1 MEVVTI
7 LVGLLIGT
15 LVGISGIGGAVML
28 LPLLIIVLKV
38 PPLAAVGS
46 DAVFAA
52 LTKIGAGAVHFRQKT
67 VDLSIVLYLAIGSIP
82 GALVGFR
89 GLAVITAASGDA
101 IDGVLRM
108 LIGVLLIV
116 ITVFLL
122 AQILMLRSRETG
134 IFSNEDD
141 EPVKKIQTI
150 AIGLVGGL
158 LVGLTSVGSGSV
170 ILVALLLVYR
180 RSPAQLVGTDIVH
193 AVMLTGLTGALHFS
207 YLDTVDM
214 NLVFLL
220 LVGSIPGALIG
231 ARLSVRVPAR
241 HLQVGLLVVLLATGI
256 YMISS

>member
-1 MEVVTI
+1 MDVVTI
-7 LVGLLIGT
+7 LIGFLIGT

-38 PPLAAVGS
+38 PPLIAVGS

-52 LTKIGAGAVHFRQKT
+52 LTKIGAGVVHLKQKT
-67 VDLSIVLYLAIGSIP
+67 VDLRIVMYLAMGSIP
-82 GALVGFR
+82 GALIGFR
-89 GLAVITAASGDA
+89 GLTVLRAANGDA
-101 IDGVLRM
+101 FDDVLRM
-108 LIGVLLIV
+108 LVGILLVV
-116 ITVFLL
+116 IPVFLL
-122 AQILMLRSRETG
+122 AQILILMSRKDGT
-134 IFSNEDD
+134 SSSRDD
-141 EPVKKIQTI
+141 EPVRKIQTI
-150 AIGLVGGL
+150 VIGLVGGV

-193 AVMLTGLTGALHFS
+193 AIMLTGLTGALHFTYIDS
-207 YLDTVDM
+207 VDM
-214 NLVFLL
+214 NLVMLL

-241 HLQVGLLVVLLATGI
+241 RLQVGLLVILFATGI

>member
-38 PPLAAVGS
+38 PPLIAVGS

-89 GLAVITAASGDA
+89 GLAAITAASGDA

-122 AQILMLRSRETG
+122 AQIRMLRSRKTE

-150 AIGLVGGL
+150 VIGLVGGL
-158 LVGLTSVGSGSV
+158 LVGLTS
-170 ILVALLLVYR
+170 
-180 RSPAQLVGTDIVH
+180 
-193 AVMLTGLTGALHFS
+193 
-207 YLDTVDM
+207 
-214 NLVFLL
+214 
-220 LVGSIPGALIG
+220 
-231 ARLSVRVPAR
+231 
-241 HLQVGLLVVLLATGI
+241 
-256 YMISS
+256 